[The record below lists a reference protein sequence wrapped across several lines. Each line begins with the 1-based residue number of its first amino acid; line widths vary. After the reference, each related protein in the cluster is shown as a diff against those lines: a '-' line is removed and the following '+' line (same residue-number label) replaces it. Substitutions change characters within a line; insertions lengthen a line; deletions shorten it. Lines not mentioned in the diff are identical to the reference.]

1 MIPPEEITELLQALI
16 RNECVNDGT
25 PESGHEERSA
35 TTLTDYLGEPD
46 ARFEPRPGRT
56 SILYDLP
63 ATDASAPKLLLMGHT
78 DVVPV
83 NASGWF
89 EDPFGGEVIDGFV
102 WGRGAVDM
110 LNQTAAMAA
119 VFKRYRN
126 GSQKPPPGGLGFLA
140 VADEEAGG
148 RWGAHFLTEENWDL
162 VACDY
167 LLTEIA
173 YPPIRTKAGVAY
185 PVSVGEKGPF
195 WRRLSTAGTPGHAS
209 QPYGTDNALVP
220 VARALANLAE
230 SSSPVVI
237 TPEWKTFVD
246 GLQLPGEEAA
256 ALVDPDRIDDAI
268 EALFLE
274 RPGFARYVH
283 ACTHLTVA
291 PTVVWAG
298 SKTNTIPD
306 VARAEVDVRT
316 LPGQDALTVDE
327 HLRKA
332 IGPDFERLEVEPI
345 ADFPATATSPAG
357 PLWTAIGAAIESLTD
372 SPRILPTLM
381 PATTDARF
389 FRARGTQAY
398 GVGLFDDGVEFDD
411 FLGMF
416 HGNNERVSVESL
428 KLTAAVIA
436 RTIEGVKDAGPV

>member
-1 MIPPEEITELLQALI
+1 MIPSGEITELLQTLI

-25 PESGHEERSA
+25 AESGFEERSVA
-35 TTLTDYLGEPD
+35 TVRDYLGQPGLE
-46 ARFEPRPGRT
+46 FEPRPGRT
-56 SILYDLP
+56 SVLYDLP
-63 ATDASAPKLLLMGHT
+63 ATDPTAPKLLLMGHL
-78 DVVPV
+78 DVVPA
-83 NASGWF
+83 NQAGWSH
-89 EDPFGGEVIDGFV
+89 DPFGAEVIDGFI

-119 VFKRYRN
+119 VFKRYLT
-126 GSQKPPPGGLGFLA
+126 GVQQLPAGGLAFLA

-148 RWGAHFLTEENWDL
+148 RWGARYLTEHHWDD

-173 YPPIRTKAGVAY
+173 YPPLRTTSGPAF

-195 WRRLSTAGTPGHAS
+195 WRRLRSRGTPGHAS
-209 QPYGTDNALVP
+209 QPYGTENALVP
-220 VARALANLAE
+220 VARVLSMLADAPA
-230 SSSPVVI
+230 PVAI
-237 TPEWKTFVD
+237 TPEWRTFVD
-246 GLQLPGEEAA
+246 GLELPGSEAE
-256 ALVDPDRIDDAI
+256 ALTDPDQIDDAL
-268 EALFLE
+268 ETLFGD

-291 PTVVWAG
+291 PTVMRAG

-306 VARAEVDVRT
+306 SALAEVDIRV
-316 LPGQDALTVDE
+316 LPGQDAHTVDE

-332 IGPDFERLEVEPI
+332 AGPDYARLEVEPI
-345 ADFPATATSPAG
+345 ADFEATATAPAG
-357 PLWTAIGAAIESLTD
+357 PLWEAVGKAIEALTG
-372 SPRILPTLM
+372 SRRIIPTLM

-398 GVGLFDDGVEFDD
+398 GVGLFDQQVDFDE

-416 HGNNERVSVESL
+416 HGNDERVSIDSL
-428 KLTAAVIA
+428 GLTAQVLA
-436 RTIEGVKDAGPV
+436 RTIAAL